1 MSAFEHQTVLLEA
14 SVQALQPVDGGLY
27 VDCTL
32 GGGGHTELLLE
43 SAECTVIG
51 IDRDPAALAAA
62 GERLARFGDRFQPW
76 HGTFDQVA
84 EALGGRLANGLLAD
98 LGVSSP
104 QLDHPERGFSFRAA
118 GPIDMRMDP
127 TSGEPASVLVNHL
140 DADALADV
148 LYTYGEERNSRRI
161 ARAIVAARPLE
172 DTLQLAE
179 VVRAASPA
187 KARHGR
193 IHPATRTFQALR
205 IAVND
210 ELGQLERLLDATVD
224 VVAEGGRI
232 AIISFHS
239 LEDRLVKRF
248 FASESGRNGPRD
260 PWGNPLSPPRLR
272 VHPSTTPPS
281 SSDPAENPNPR
292 ARSARLRVAERLSWT
307 AP

>member
-1 MSAFEHQTVLLEA
+1 MTAFAHQTVLLEE
-14 SVQALQPVDGGLY
+14 SVQALQPRDGALY

-32 GGGGHTELLLE
+32 GGGGHTELLLA
-43 SAECTVIG
+43 SADCTVIG
-51 IDRDPAALAAA
+51 IDRDPMALDAAS
-62 GERLARFGDRFQPW
+62 ERLARFGDRFLPW
-76 HGTFDQVA
+76 HGTFDRVA
-84 EALGGRLANGLLAD
+84 EALDGRLADGLLAD

-104 QLDHPERGFSFRAA
+104 QLDLPERGFSFRAS

-127 TSGEPASVLVNHL
+127 TTGEPASTLVDTL
-140 DADALADV
+140 DADALAD
-148 LYTYGEERNSRRI
+148 LIYTYGEERNSRRI

-172 DTLQLAE
+172 DTAQLAE
-179 VVRAASPA
+179 VVKSAMPG

-210 ELGQLERLLDATVD
+210 ELGQLERLLDATLD
-224 VVAEGGRI
+224 VVAPGGRI

-248 FASESGRNGPRD
+248 FASESGKNAPRD
-260 PWGNPLSPPRLR
+260 PWGNPTSPPRLR
-272 VHPSTTPPS
+272 VHPSHTPS
-281 SSDPAENPNPR
+281 SSDPTDNPNPR
-292 ARSARLRVAERLSWT
+292 ARSARLRVAERLPWN